1 MSRWRWYEPA
11 PKQPVPD
18 DGLRIDRFGLTWWG
32 EQWIRALKRL
42 GYGYANRLPRGRS
55 YARAGRVTN
64 LTIGSGE
71 ATAAVVGTRRRPYS
85 VRIKLKTF
93 SKQSWQE
100 VVEVLAGR
108 ARYSVAL
115 LRGEIPPEIG
125 EVLGGHGLELFPVS
139 GRDIETS
146 CSCPDWANP
155 CKHVA
160 AVHYVVAA
168 ALDSDPYLIF
178 VLRGL
183 DRQALLGALAEAR
196 GSCAPS
202 PAPRGIASP
211 PEPMWEEP
219 VEMDEELFLG
229 KGQPLPQLAFE
240 LEPATVDLA
249 GLARL
254 GPPPPVLQDL
264 PRRLGPG
271 IRKAA
276 RAALV
281 LATGADSPD
290 ERGTTG
296 GDEAVRNRVVDFI
309 RSRPRGATM
318 LLLRSRLP
326 DEKMVL
332 HRVVHG
338 MRNEGL
344 LTSKGKGAATHYTIA
359 RAPADPRKGQPAA
372 TPKKSSKKSGVP
384 RRDHVLGA
392 AKGNGSETTSNARAP
407 LAEQIIAALTEAG
420 ESLPMR
426 EIARR
431 LKCPVD
437 GRFRKAIAA
446 VRSEGAVVMV
456 GNRRGARYTVGDS
469 R

>member
-11 PKQPVPD
+11 SKQPVPD
-18 DGLRIDRFGLTWWG
+18 DGLRVDRFGLTWWG
-32 EQWIRALKRL
+32 EQWIQALKRL
-42 GYGYANRLPRGRS
+42 GYAYANRLPRGRS
-55 YARAGRVTN
+55 YARAGRVTD
-64 LTIGSGE
+64 LAIGSGE
-71 ATAAVVGTRRRPYS
+71 ATASVVGTRSKPYS

-93 SKQSWQE
+93 SKQSWKR
-100 VVEVLAGR
+100 VIEVLAGR
-108 ARYSVAL
+108 ARFSVAL

-125 EVLGGHGLELFPVS
+125 ETLGGQGLELFPVS

-202 PAPRGIASP
+202 PAPREIASP
-211 PEPMWEEP
+211 PEPLWEEP
-219 VEMDEELFLG
+219 AEMDEELFLG
-229 KGQPLPQLAFE
+229 KGRPLPQLAFDVA
-240 LEPATVDLA
+240 PAAVDLA

-264 PRRLGPG
+264 PKRLGPG
-271 IRKAA
+271 IRAA
-276 RAALV
+276 SRAAMA
-281 LATGADSPD
+281 LATRGDSPD
-290 ERGTTG
+290 ERGPTG
-296 GDEAVRNRVVDFI
+296 GDEAVRDRVVDFI
-309 RSRPRGATM
+309 RSRPEGATM
-318 LLLRSRLP
+318 MLLRSRLP
-326 DEKMVL
+326 DDKKVL
-332 HRVVHG
+332 HRVVHS
-338 MRNEGL
+338 MRREGL
-344 LTSKGKGAATHYTIA
+344 LKSTGKGAAMRYTIA
-359 RAPADPRKGQPAA
+359 RVPTVPEAEPADPSSRGRRKG
-372 TPKKSSKKSGVP
+372 GVA
-384 RRDHVLGA
+384 RRDRGSGT
-392 AKGNGSETTSNARAP
+392 AKTTGGETTSNARG
-407 LAEQIIAALTEAG
+407 LLGEQIIIALTEAG
-420 ESLPMR
+420 EPLPLR

-431 LKCPVD
+431 LGRPV
-437 GRFRKAIAA
+437 FSELRKAIATL
-446 VRSEGAVVMV
+446 RSRGAVVMV

>member
-18 DGLRIDRFGLTWWG
+18 DGLRVDRFGLTWWG
-32 EQWIRALKRL
+32 EQWIQALKRL
-42 GYGYANRLPRGRS
+42 GYAYANRLPRGRS
-55 YARAGRVTN
+55 YARAGRVTD
-64 LTIGSGE
+64 LAIGSGE
-71 ATAAVVGTRRRPYS
+71 ATAGVVGTRRRPYS

-93 SKQSWQE
+93 SKQSWKKVIE
-100 VVEVLAGR
+100 ILAGR
-108 ARYSVAL
+108 ARFSVAL

-125 EVLGGHGLELFPVS
+125 EVLGGQGIELFPVS

-183 DRQALLGALAEAR
+183 DRRALLGALAEVR

-202 PAPRGIASP
+202 PAPREIASL
-211 PEPMWEEP
+211 PEPLWEEP
-219 VEMDEELFLG
+219 AEMDEELFLG
-229 KGQPLPQLAFE
+229 EGRPLPQLAFDVA
-240 LEPATVDLA
+240 PAAVDLA

-264 PRRLGPG
+264 PKRLGPG
-271 IRKAA
+271 IRAA
-276 RAALV
+276 SRAALA
-281 LATGADSPD
+281 LATRGDSPD
-290 ERGTTG
+290 ERGTTS
-296 GDEAVRNRVVDFI
+296 GDEAVRDRVVDFI
-309 RSRPRGATM
+309 RSQPEGATM
-318 LLLRSRLP
+318 MLLRSRLP
-326 DEKMVL
+326 DEKKVL
-332 HRVVHG
+332 HRVVHS
-338 MRNEGL
+338 MRREGL
-344 LTSKGKGAATHYTIA
+344 LKSTGKGAAMRYTIA
-359 RAPADPRKGQPAA
+359 RVPVAFEAEPTDTPSKGSRKGGIFRGDRV
-372 TPKKSSKKSGVP
+372 S
-384 RRDHVLGA
+384 GA
-392 AKGNGSETTSNARAP
+392 AKATGGEATSNAQAP
-407 LAEQIIAALTEAG
+407 LAEQITAVLAAADKP
-420 ESLPMR
+420 LPLR

-431 LKCPVD
+431 LECPVD
-437 GRFRKAIAA
+437 SRFRKAVAA
-446 VRSEGAVVMV
+446 ERSDGGVVMV